1 MIFTI
6 IIGVALIC
14 ICTLRFKLSFI
25 HLILLNLLSVI
36 AALYFVRDT
45 IAPGLIEF
53 FSISAA
59 FYCIGLLSIP
69 RPKYVGV
76 PQLIHFY
83 EVGHPRTYNLAL
95 VFPLIMIS
103 CLVVYHYYVM
113 EIPLLSEDIEVL
125 RFSQRS
131 SGLLGIPSR
140 LANYAPIVIVIYCAL
155 YRNYFRISKSVVY
168 WAILFSVVGLILQ
181 GHKSSVLVLVLSLI
195 VAHRFIPST
204 LREIRYTVVMPAIML
219 AMVYALAVF
228 HLMETLSGYG
238 VVEYMVE
245 RLTTVSVTPLDYAY
259 SGEMKPT
266 LILPSIILHDLIYPF
281 ATALGYDV
289 DSINTQLSRDIY
301 GVEPGEF
308 TVPVTPGFIGY
319 FYLEF
324 GKWGTFL
331 ASFVVGA
338 FSSLLYRFSELCANV
353 RTKGAAVYFEY
364 VLFLGLTIGNLFY
377 LIPNAL
383 IALVLFVL
391 LSIVGEKIKAL
402 SISPMRGRA
411 EI

>member
-1 MIFTI
+1 MLLTIF
-6 IIGVALIC
+6 IGVILIC

-59 FYCIGLLSIP
+59 FYCIGLLTIS

-76 PQLIHFY
+76 PQLFHY
-83 EVGHPRTYNLAL
+83 TERGQLRRNNLVI
-95 VFPLIMIS
+95 VFPLLTIS
-103 CLVVYHYYVM
+103 ILVAYHYYVIG
-113 EIPLLSEDIEVL
+113 IPLLSEDIEVL
-125 RFSQRS
+125 RFSQRA
-131 SGLLGIPSR
+131 SGLMGIPSR

-155 YRNYFRISKSVVY
+155 YRNYFRISKSVAY
-168 WAILFSVVGLILQ
+168 WAILVSVIGLILQ

-195 VAHRFIPST
+195 VAYRFIPAT
-204 LREIRYTVVMPAIML
+204 LREIKYTVLMPAILL

-228 HLMETLSGYG
+228 YLMETLLGYG
-238 VVEYMVE
+238 VAEYMVE
-245 RLTTVSVTPLDYAY
+245 RLTTISVAPLDYAY

-281 ATALGYDV
+281 ATAFGYDV
-289 DSINTQLSRDIY
+289 ESVNTQLSHGIY
-301 GVEPGEF
+301 GVGGGEF

-331 ASFVVGA
+331 ASFIVGA
-338 FSSLLYRFSELCANV
+338 ISGNLYQITARCTNV
-353 RTKGAAVYFEY
+353 RTKGAAMYFEY
-364 VLFLGLTIGNLFY
+364 IFFLGLTIGNLFY

-383 IALVLFVL
+383 LALLVFWIFSVVGEKMTA
-391 LSIVGEKIKAL
+391 LSIVPKRERVG
-402 SISPMRGRA
+402 S
-411 EI
+411 